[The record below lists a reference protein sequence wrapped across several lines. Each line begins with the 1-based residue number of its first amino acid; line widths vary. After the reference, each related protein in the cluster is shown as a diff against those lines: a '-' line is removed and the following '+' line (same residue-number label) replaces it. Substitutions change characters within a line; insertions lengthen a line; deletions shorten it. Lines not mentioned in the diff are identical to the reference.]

1 MATERARRLPHAHR
15 RSPRARR
22 RVTVAVYL
30 GRERRA
36 AQVRAA
42 LRLESPGRSSQLS
55 LAGSLV
61 LVPLLLGLAAA
72 QPVIESTRA
81 RSERSDAEVFVAL
94 DSSRS
99 MLASTRAGSPTRIE
113 RAAALVSWLSRSL
126 PEVPIGLAAF
136 DGTMLPYV
144 LPTTDGRVL
153 ATSLSDSLEIRRA
166 AQLSGLF
173 APRQTTSLD
182 ALAAIPRGSYFTP
195 SVRKRILVVLT
206 DGETNEV
213 SPRLARAF
221 LREPRIQTIFV
232 HFWSGDERVYTGG
245 VPEPAYEPDPDSAAL
260 LDRIASAIG
269 GRSTTEDD
277 RGGVLAAASRALG
290 SGPTEERRVGS
301 QRLALMPY
309 VALVALLPLALVLWR
324 RNI

>member
-1 MATERARRLPHAHR
+1 MRVAFLTPTGGLLALAVV
-15 RSPRARR
+15 
-22 RVTVAVYL
+22 VTVAVYL

-36 AQVRAA
+36 ARVRAA
-42 LRLESPGRSSQLS
+42 LRLERPGRSSQLS
-55 LAGSLV
+55 LAGSLA

-72 QPVIESTRA
+72 QPVVETTRA
-81 RSERSDAEVFVAL
+81 RSERSDAELFVAL

-113 RAAALVSWLSRSL
+113 RAAALVNWLSQSL

-153 ATSLSDSLEIRRA
+153 ATSLADSLEIERA
-166 AQLSGLF
+166 AQLSGPL
-173 APRQTTSLD
+173 APRQTTSLE
-182 ALAAIPRGSYFTP
+182 ALAAIPRGGYFTP
-195 SVRKRILVVLT
+195 SVPKRVLVVLT
-206 DGETNEV
+206 DGETNKV
-213 SPRLARAF
+213 SGRLARAF

-232 HFWSGDERVYTGG
+232 RFWSGDDHVYTGG

-260 LDRIASAIG
+260 LERIASAIG
-269 GRSTTEDD
+269 GRVYDEDD
-277 RGGVLAAASRALG
+277 RGSMLASARRALG
-290 SGPTEERRVGS
+290 SGPTAERRVEG

-309 VALVALLPLALVLWR
+309 VALAALFPVAFVLWR
-324 RNI
+324 RNV

>member
-1 MATERARRLPHAHR
+1 M
-15 RSPRARR
+15 
-22 RVTVAVYL
+22 RVAFLTPTGGLLALAVVVTLAVYL
-30 GRERRA
+30 GRARRA
-36 AQVRAA
+36 ARVRAA
-42 LRLESPGRSSQLS
+42 LGLEPPGRWSQLS
-55 LAGSLV
+55 LVGSLA

-81 RSERSDAEVFVAL
+81 RSERSDAELFVAL

-113 RAAALVSWLSRSL
+113 RAAALVNWLSQSL

-153 ATSLSDSLEIRRA
+153 ATSLTDSLEIERA
-166 AQLSGLF
+166 GVLSGPL
-173 APRQTTSLD
+173 APRQTTSLES
-182 ALAAIPRGSYFTP
+182 LAAIPRGSYFTP
-195 SVRKRILVVLT
+195 AVRKRVLVVLT

-213 SPRLARAF
+213 SARLARAF
-221 LREPRIQTIFV
+221 LREPRIQTVFV
-232 HFWSGDERVYTGG
+232 RFWSGDERVYTGG

-260 LDRIASAIG
+260 LERIASAVG
-269 GRSTTEDD
+269 GRVYGEDD
-277 RGGVLAAASRALG
+277 GGGVLGAARRALG
-290 SGPTEERRVGS
+290 SGPTEERRVEG

-309 VALVALLPLALVLWR
+309 VTLIALVPLAFVLWR
-324 RNI
+324 RNV

>member
-1 MATERARRLPHAHR
+1 VRIAFLTPTGGLLALA
-15 RSPRARR
+15 AIL
-22 RVTVAVYL
+22 TLAVYL

-36 AQVRAA
+36 ARVRAA
-42 LRLESPGRSSQLS
+42 LRLRPPSKWSRLTIAS
-55 LAGSLV
+55 SLV

-81 RSERSDAEVFVAL
+81 RSERTDAEVLVAL

-99 MLASTRAGSPTRIE
+99 MLASTTSGSTTRIE
-113 RAAALVSWLSRSL
+113 RAAALVSWLSQSM

-153 ATSLSDSLEIRRA
+153 ETSLIDSLEIERA
-166 AQLSGLF
+166 AQLSGPL
-173 APRQTTSLD
+173 APRQTTSLE

-195 SVRKRILVVLT
+195 SVNRRVLVVLT

-213 SPRLARAF
+213 GGRLARPF

-232 HFWSGDERVYTGG
+232 RFWSGDERVYTGG

-260 LDRIASAIG
+260 LERIAAAVG
-269 GRSTTEDD
+269 GRTYDEDD
-277 RGGVLAAASRALG
+277 RSGVLAAARRAVG
-290 SGPTEERRVGS
+290 SGPTEERRAEN

-309 VALVALLPLALVLWR
+309 VALTALFPIGLILWR
-324 RNI
+324 RNL

>member
-1 MATERARRLPHAHR
+1 M
-15 RSPRARR
+15 
-22 RVTVAVYL
+22 RVAFLTPTGGLLALAVVVTLAVHL

-36 AQVRAA
+36 ARVRTA
-42 LRLESPGRSSQLS
+42 LRLERPGRWSQLS
-55 LAGSLV
+55 LAGSLA

-72 QPVIESTRA
+72 QPVVETTRA
-81 RSERSDAEVFVAL
+81 RSERSDAELFVAL

-99 MLASTRAGSPTRIE
+99 MLASTRAGSLTRIE
-113 RAAALVSWLSRSL
+113 RAAALVNWLSQSL

-153 ATSLSDSLEIRRA
+153 ATSLTDSLEIERA
-166 AQLSGLF
+166 AQLSGPL

-195 SVRKRILVVLT
+195 AVRKRVLVVLT

-213 SPRLARAF
+213 SGRLARAF
-221 LREPRIQTIFV
+221 LREPRIQTVFV
-232 HFWSGDERVYTGG
+232 RFWGGDDRVYTGG
-245 VPEPAYEPDPDSAAL
+245 VPEPAYVPDPDSAAL
-260 LDRIASAIG
+260 LERIASAIG
-269 GRSTTEDD
+269 GRVYDEDD
-277 RGGVLAAASRALG
+277 RGSMLAAAKRALG
-290 SGPTEERRVGS
+290 SGPTAERRVEG

-309 VALVALLPLALVLWR
+309 VTLLALVPLAFLLWR
-324 RNI
+324 LNV